1 MSAYCRKTTP
11 KFMKKIILPIFA
23 ALAVSACSSITEDQ
37 ITINSEPQGAVVVIN
52 NEVVGVTPATI
63 SLPRDG
69 VYEVTLSRKG
79 YKDLKTTISPMSTN
93 DFIKFGLLVDAGY
106 YKKLAFAGGDCQMAP
121 DFLPA
126 YKGTNAFADM
136 QNNID
141 KVDELKKSGKIS
153 PEEHSYMIKKI
164 VQFYSAK

>member
-1 MSAYCRKTTP
+1 
-11 KFMKKIILPIFA
+11 MKKIILPMFA

-79 YKDLKTTISPMSTN
+79 YKDLKTRISPMSTN
-93 DFIKFGLLVDAGY
+93 DFI
-106 YKKLAFAGGDCQMAP
+106 
-121 DFLPA
+121 
-126 YKGTNAFADM
+126 
-136 QNNID
+136 
-141 KVDELKKSGKIS
+141 
-153 PEEHSYMIKKI
+153 
-164 VQFYSAK
+164 